1 MNSGPTSPRTGQPD
15 TAPDVPDVRL
25 VSLPRR
31 MARAWDRFW
40 FTPADPTLLGLIR
53 IGCGLIVVYV
63 LLVYSFDLQ
72 ELFGREAWYT
82 LQLRLGMVRE
92 APVYVEP
99 LFPQDVI
106 YEKPQTPEQQEYA
119 SRYFERWKEFPP
131 PPYPKSAAEA
141 ERYNHL
147 RELWGFDPRRFKMPL
162 PENTWQENYVR
173 DYRKKW
179 GDPPPPPYPQDEAEA
194 VYFDQYRLKWGYD
207 PRILYARGSAITSI
221 WFHVTD
227 PTWMAGIHAT
237 LILIAI
243 LFTAG
248 FATRITSVL
257 TWAAM
262 LSYIHRA
269 PSSLF
274 GQDTM
279 MNIVLIYL
287 MIGPSGA
294 ALSLDRLIAKWWAR
308 RRGGPKPPAEPV
320 PRVSANVAIRLLQIH
335 VCFIYAGAGFSKL
348 HGTTWWDGTAVWSTL
363 ANYEFAP
370 IQFPPYMA
378 FLRYLGRNPLLW
390 HIFMTTGTYFTL
402 FFEITYAFLIWLRPT
417 RWLLLAMAIVL
428 HGFIGMFMGLKTF
441 SLIMLVMNMAFL
453 TPAEARALAGWLL
466 YPFVGRAKAPAP
478 RKPAPLQEEP
488 RPVPVAA
495 GAPVASGRIRR
506 KK

>member
-1 MNSGPTSPRTGQPD
+1 
-15 TAPDVPDVRL
+15 
-25 VSLPRR
+25 
-31 MARAWDRFW
+31 
-40 FTPADPTLLGLIR
+40 
-53 IGCGLIVVYV
+53 
-63 LLVYSFDLQ
+63 
-72 ELFGREAWYT
+72 
-82 LQLRLGMVRE
+82 
-92 APVYVEP
+92 
-99 LFPQDVI
+99 
-106 YEKPQTPEQQEYA
+106 
-119 SRYFERWKEFPP
+119 
-131 PPYPKSAAEA
+131 
-141 ERYNHL
+141 
-147 RELWGFDPRRFKMPL
+147 MPL
-162 PENTWQENYVR
+162 PENTWQEVYVR

-179 GDPPPPPYPQDEAEA
+179 GDPPPPYPQDEAEA

-466 YPFVGRAKAPAP
+466 YPFVGRANAPAP